1 MTGALSEDIATLSES
16 PFPEL
21 RRCLEFAAQNPD
33 HQYKDAMDAYKDNLI
48 ENIIM
53 ALFNNDVKKIFQRLD
68 HPANLVGIRRL
79 AGTATQYSNRMVG
92 IQSLDSPLGRL
103 CVEAIFL
110 NLDRT
115 GISALQQQLV
125 SLASSKSRQDLIV
138 HVLERLSY
146 VSDEGERVLTFH
158 QYNQLFHSLCD
169 DLSRSVHALQIQLND
184 AVGIALYNF
193 AKFPW
198 DPFYGLEIEKRFKTE
213 SETWKKPQICS
224 RTFNRMLNNYGID
237 ISRRLNL
244 NKRLL
249 NQYKSCMDGW
259 RDDTLKDISR
269 FQIAVLKPFRDY
281 ILWVEMRINTSHV
294 QVTSRD
300 LAQRALVEVRKVSG
314 RINQAGDRFRDRLEA
329 SIWDIYR
336 RYSTESVI
344 SDPIATLMN
353 PHYLEVWRARNVG
366 SGQHSTQPG
375 AVIHLVNHPGRWSSS
390 LAKTVCDC
398 VQVSQVRAWKADCE
412 SFGNLAMKLISSLP
426 RNMAMLLDDGRIQTN
441 ERIQLHQFM
450 AQQLQGFDIELQ
462 QLCAELGI

>member
-1 MTGALSEDIATLSES
+1 
-16 PFPEL
+16 
-21 RRCLEFAAQNPD
+21 
-33 HQYKDAMDAYKDNLI
+33 
-48 ENIIM
+48 
-53 ALFNNDVKKIFQRLD
+53 
-68 HPANLVGIRRL
+68 
-79 AGTATQYSNRMVG
+79 
-92 IQSLDSPLGRL
+92 
-103 CVEAIFL
+103 
-110 NLDRT
+110 
-115 GISALQQQLV
+115 
-125 SLASSKSRQDLIV
+125 
-138 HVLERLSY
+138 
-146 VSDEGERVLTFH
+146 
-158 QYNQLFHSLCD
+158 
-169 DLSRSVHALQIQLND
+169 
-184 AVGIALYNF
+184 
-193 AKFPW
+193 
-198 DPFYGLEIEKRFKTE
+198 
-213 SETWKKPQICS
+213 
-224 RTFNRMLNNYGID
+224 MLNNYGID

-249 NQYKSCMDGW
+249 NQYKPCMDGW

-366 SGQHSTQPG
+366 SGQHSTQPE